1 MASGGDGHF
10 TWMDDERVLALGIA
24 PWTELPLWLPESDP
38 AFGGMLLADLAR
50 ARAAGLRTRDARATI
65 ADTLAWVP
73 DADDLAAARHVATL
87 APGREADL
95 LASLAA

>member
-1 MASGGDGHF
+1 
-10 TWMDDERVLALGIA
+10 
-24 PWTELPLWLPESDP
+24 
-38 AFGGMLLADLAR
+38 MLLADLAR

-87 APGREADL
+87 SPEREAEI
-95 LASLAA
+95 LASLTS